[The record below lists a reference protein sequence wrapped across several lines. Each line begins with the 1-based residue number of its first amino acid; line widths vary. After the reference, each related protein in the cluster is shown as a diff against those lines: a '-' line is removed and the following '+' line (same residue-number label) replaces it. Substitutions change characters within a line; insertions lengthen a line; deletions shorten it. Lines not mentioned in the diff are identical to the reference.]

1 MIKPLH
7 ELVPLD
13 ALLRRRAEAEP
24 DRPLVATAEMSST
37 VNAREYLDLVG
48 AAAAALAER
57 GVGPGDRIALWGQNS
72 LAWSL
77 WFCAAA
83 WRGASI
89 VALHPALDP
98 DDVSASLRQARVDW
112 LIADEVSRGRK
123 LGAMAHALFDALS
136 GDENG
141 CLRGLT
147 VVPGGD
153 GMLDHSAVFDC
164 SAAVPD
170 PAGSLDT
177 PLNIQFTSGS
187 TGSPKAVVLSH
198 RALLTNALLTAR
210 AAAIDSGDR
219 VVSPLPL
226 YHAAG
231 LSSGLL
237 LSLVTG
243 ALWCTSHRFE
253 PATSMA
259 LIETCNATVFQGV
272 PTMFRALIDL
282 AGRQDCVHPSL
293 RLGFIGGAPCPS
305 DLCAEAISVLGLSRM
320 AIVYGQT
327 EFGPTIAMTR
337 GDEPAS
343 LALTSVGRPLPGVEL
358 QIVAPETDDVLPP
371 GSTGEIWVRGATVM
385 EGYYGDPEA
394 TAAAI
399 TPDGWLRTG
408 DLGLVTQGCVRIRG
422 RLKELIIRGGEN
434 ISPIEIEEA
443 LRGLPGVAE
452 VVVVP
457 APSAY
462 WGEEICAV
470 IEASGDQAVNIDAL
484 SQYCAERL
492 PRLKQPDRYIFRD
505 GLPLLPSGKIDRAAV
520 RRAVARD
527 EWA

>member
-1 MIKPLH
+1 MNKLLPEI
-7 ELVPLD
+7 VPLD
-13 ALLRRRAEAEP
+13 VLLRRRAEAEP
-24 DRPLVATAEMSST
+24 GRPLVATAETSSVVT
-37 VNAREYLDLVG
+37 AREFLGQVG

-57 GVGPGDRIALWGQNS
+57 GIGPGDRIALWGQNS

-83 WRGASI
+83 WRGACV
-89 VALHPALDP
+89 VALHPALGPVDL
-98 DDVSASLRQARVDW
+98 SACLRQARVDW
-112 LIADEVSRGRK
+112 LIAEEVARGRN
-123 LGAMAHALFDALS
+123 LGAMAQALFDAQR
-136 GDENG
+136 GDENR
-141 CLRGLT
+141 CPRGLT

-153 GMLDHSAVFDC
+153 GVLDLSVVLDRGAP
-164 SAAVPD
+164 VPE
-170 PAGSLDT
+170 PVGSLDT

-187 TGSPKAVVLSH
+187 TGGPKAVVLSQ

-210 AAAIDSGDR
+210 AAGIDGGDR

-237 LSLVTG
+237 LSLATG

-259 LIETCNATVFQGV
+259 LIEARDATVFQGV
-272 PTMFRALIDL
+272 PTMFQALIEL
-282 AGRQDCVHPSL
+282 AGRRDCALPSL
-293 RLGFIGGAPCPS
+293 RLGFMGGAPCPTG
-305 DLCAEAISVLGLSRM
+305 LCAEAISVLGLSRM

-343 LALTSVGRPLPGVEL
+343 LALTSVGPPLPGVEL
-358 QIVAPETDDVLPP
+358 RVVDPETDDVLPP
-371 GSTGEIWVRGATVM
+371 GTTGEIWVRGATVM
-385 EGYYGDPEA
+385 EGYFGDPES

-408 DLGLVTQGCVRIRG
+408 DLGLVEGGCLRIRG

-434 ISPIEIEEA
+434 ILPIEIEEA
-443 LRGLPGVAE
+443 LRELPGVAE
-452 VVVVP
+452 AVVVP
-457 APSAY
+457 SPSAY

-470 IEASGDQAVNIDAL
+470 IEASGEPAVDIDGL
-484 SQYCAERL
+484 SRHCAERL
-492 PRLKQPDRYIFRD
+492 PRFMRPDRCILRD
-505 GLPLLPSGKIDRAAV
+505 SLPLLPSGKIDRAAV
-520 RRAVARD
+520 RRAVERD
-527 EWA
+527 EWT